1 MKDKSTVTEDD
12 LEKLIRDAGEQSTP
26 IAALVVKEECQ
37 LRTLDKEQRWACTDG
52 VWILRTT
59 RQWIHRDLDILK
71 PLFDTMRE
79 EGSDF
84 LTKNSQLAEEIRR
97 TFVDIDNLEKELK
110 RAAKAIDAA
119 QKLAAGYRGSFAV
132 AVRFSDTE
140 ESRVAS

>member
-1 MKDKSTVTEDD
+1 M
-12 LEKLIRDAGEQSTP
+12 IRDAGEQSTP

-84 LTKNSQLAEEIRR
+84 LTK
-97 TFVDIDNLEKELK
+97 
-110 RAAKAIDAA
+110 
-119 QKLAAGYRGSFAV
+119 KLAVSRGNTADVRRYRRLGKGTQESREGDRRRSGIGGGIQGSFAV